1 VTPSSMPGIA
11 HARSGT
17 TVTRLPAVH
26 VTTIVR
32 GMASACSTGKGGDA
46 AAIDSGLPS
55 KAARKLAALS
65 GDRSVLPPSFMRD
78 AAANA
83 SAASGAEVTG
93 ASSFDHQHADPHT
106 GGAGEGSTDVLKES
120 VTGHAAVLQRAAQLV
135 TSLVEKTVSTSILHV
150 GVHSV
155 QEEEEATPAGEIMKE
170 TAGSSSSDGSRAPR
184 RDFPY
189 FLGASTLFDLTGI
202 TDNAQVGM

>member
-1 VTPSSMPGIA
+1 MTPSSMPGIA
-11 HARSGT
+11 HAHSGT

-32 GMASACSTGKGGDA
+32 GMASACSTGKGGDTTA
-46 AAIDSGLPS
+46 TDSGLPS

-83 SAASGAEVTG
+83 SAASGAGVTG

-106 GGAGEGSTDVLKES
+106 GGAGEDATDVLKES

-135 TSLVEKTVSTSILHV
+135 TSLVERTVSTSILHV

-155 QEEEEATPAGEIMKE
+155 QEEEEAPPAGQKE
-170 TAGSSSSDGSRAPR
+170 TVGSSSSSGGSRVLR

-189 FLGASTLFDLTGI
+189 FLGASTLFDLTGV